1 MHIGNNS
8 GGHAPVDVFLERDEI
23 WQNRGIPEFSG
34 NLIQHRC
41 WDGGQHGWQSLYLW
55 ICVSERF
62 RVLKLAGASA
72 LWQHR

>member
-1 MHIGNNS
+1 LEES
-8 GGHAPVDVFLERDEI
+8 GDSRI
-23 WQNRGIPEFSG
+23 SG

-55 ICVSERF
+55 ICVSERC